1 MKKKIGFVSFR
12 FAGTDGVSLETIKWA
27 EVLESRGHE
36 CYYLGGELDTPPERS
51 MLVEL
56 SHFKHPE
63 IRALHDQCFSLPHR
77 PRQLTADLHTYRQ
90 KLKTEIYRFIE
101 TFGIELLIAENS
113 LTIPLNIPFA
123 MALTEVIAETG
134 IKTIAHHHDFFWE
147 RKRFLTNCVWDIL
160 NSCYPPHLNSIAH
173 VVINTS
179 GQNQLALRTGI
190 ASILVPNVMEFEQEP
205 EGIDDYNADVRRALG
220 VDDDEL
226 LFLQPT
232 RVVQRKGIEHAIELV
247 ARLKRKAVL
256 VISHASGDEGYE
268 YQNRVK
274 EFAEMLGV
282 RALFGA
288 DVIGE
293 RRGTTEDGRKI
304 YSLDDIYPHADLV
317 TYPSWVEGFGNAFL
331 EAIYFRKPIL
341 VNNYSIYSH
350 DIKPKGFDVIE
361 IDNFVSSETVEY
373 VGHLLEN
380 PARVQQMVDHNYQL
394 GCRYFS
400 YRIVDTQL
408 RTVMQNLFGDE
419 NAEGCKESF
428 TKA

>member
-1 MKKKIGFVSFR
+1 MKKNVGFVSFR
-12 FAGTDGVSLETIKWA
+12 FAGTDGVSLETAKWA
-27 EVLESRGHE
+27 DVLEHQGHG
-36 CYYLGGELDTPPERS
+36 CFYLGGELDTPTDRS
-51 MLVEL
+51 MPVEHA
-56 SHFKHPE
+56 HFQHPDMRSIHE
-63 IRALHDQCFSLPHR
+63 QCFSLPHR
-77 PRQLTADLHTYRQ
+77 PRELTRRLHEHRRA
-90 KLKTEIYRFIE
+90 LKKRVYEFIE
-101 TFGIELLIAENS
+101 AFDIDLLIAENS

-134 IKTIAHHHDFFWE
+134 IHTIAHHHDFFWE

-190 ASILVPNVMEFEQEP
+190 ASTLIPNVMEFERP
-205 EGIDDYNADVRRALG
+205 APGIDEYNADVREALG
-220 VDDDEL
+220 VAEDEL

-247 ARLKRKAVL
+247 ARLGRKAVL

-274 EFAEMLGV
+274 EFAELLGV

-288 DVIGE
+288 DVIGD
-293 RRGTTEDGRKI
+293 RRDTTEDGRKV

-361 IDNFVSSETVEY
+361 IDNFVSAETADQVAA
-373 VGHLLEN
+373 LLGDPERI
-380 PARVQQMVDHNYQL
+380 AKMVDHNYAL

-400 YRIVDTQL
+400 YRILNTQL
-408 RTVMQNLFGDE
+408 QGIIQNLFGDE
-419 NAEGCKESF
+419 DVTGCGEPF
-428 TKA
+428 RNG